1 MTGGSAAGGGEG
13 GSSEPVSAD
22 SSAEADTGTLA
33 SAAQPTETAAPAASA
48 SADTGSTSVLAVA
61 TADSSPSTTFNF
73 AADDPSLALHL
84 GASDATTA
92 SPSVSDSSAHAGST
106 TDNVFAHD
114 DPLKAWMGL
123 DDKVPTTATS
133 APAASAGAHQDKEM
147 SAVKREED
155 AVMEMRRMLRDG
167 FLIQK

>member
-1 MTGGSAAGGGEG
+1 V
-13 GSSEPVSAD
+13 PD
-22 SSAEADTGTLA
+22 SG
-33 SAAQPTETAAPAASA
+33 
-48 SADTGSTSVLAVA
+48 
-61 TADSSPSTTFNF
+61 
-73 AADDPSLALHL
+73 
-84 GASDATTA
+84 
-92 SPSVSDSSAHAGST
+92 AHAAST

-133 APAASAGAHQDKEM
+133 APPASAGAHQDKEM

-167 FLIQK
+167 FLIQKASHAFPHLVSVRLYRSDSPSAALQVNRSRPSH